1 MTRQVDIY
9 LTSKNQVKKKV
20 AEEFLNNLSN
30 LDTVNNV
37 KNKYKNI
44 KFNLICVESES
55 EIEGGQ
61 PYGCDET
68 LLGCRNRTKQFVKGE
83 NYISIENGFVTENDI
98 FQNDNNQQIYDIAV
112 IIVNLDR
119 NEYIEWS
126 EKRQFPFKLTQLE
139 CIKERTIA
147 LEEHFVKNNDTR
159 YDQLTNTMNKIKF
172 K

>member
-1 MTRQVDIY
+1 MSQIDIY
-9 LTSKNQVKKKV
+9 LTSKNIVKIKV
-20 AEEFLNNLSN
+20 VEEFLAKLSS
-30 LDTVNNV
+30 LDEINNV

-44 KFNLICVESES
+44 KFNLICIESES

-68 LLGCRNRTKQFVKGE
+68 LLGCRNRTKQFKNGE

-98 FQNDNNQQIYDIAV
+98 FQNDNNKYMYDIAV
-112 IIVNLDR
+112 IIINLDGI
-119 NEYIEWS
+119 EYIEWS
-126 EKRQFPFKLTQLE
+126 KKRQFPFKLTLLE

-159 YDQLTNTMNKIKF
+159 YTQLINTINKIKI